1 MHLDRAIDIARRV
14 ILRKYGAS
22 LRAAPAPI
30 WPAALALLAAH
41 ESAGRRW
48 TTTKQQG
55 IPPRVFREAGLTQR
69 TTCPAP
75 WRGDCEIDDIDPF
88 DPTGNLWSAQ
98 RMAERARP
106 AILAAVDAGGWDQ
119 PPLPSD
125 LVAAMILAHSIGLRA
140 LAYAIREAGR
150 AGGRTPASSRTTV
163 LRALVAWIGT
173 HEPQA
178 LGPWGTQSISR
189 IRLRVRRAA
198 EIVDRSHEL
207 GIGIPTT
214 IDPCPPR
221 PPGIPS
227 RPPRLFE
234 RLDEL
239 ATAAKREGDAA
250 SGPW

>member
-1 MHLDRAIDIARRV
+1 MHLDRAIEIARRV
-14 ILRKYGAS
+14 ILPRYGAS

-30 WPAALALLAAH
+30 WPAALAILSAH

-48 TTTKQQG
+48 TTTRTQG

-75 WRGDCEIDDIDPF
+75 YCGDCEIDDFDPF
-88 DPTGNLWSAQ
+88 HPTANLWGAQ

-140 LAYAIREAGR
+140 LTFAIRESGR

-173 HEPQA
+173 HEPEA
-178 LGPWGTQSISR
+178 LGPWGTQSIAR
-189 IRLRVRRAA
+189 IRLRIRRAA

-207 GIGIPTT
+207 GIGIPPT
-214 IDPCPPR
+214 IEPCSPR
-221 PPGIPS
+221 PAGIPR
-227 RPPRLFE
+227 RPRRLFE
-234 RLDEL
+234 RLDQL
-239 ATAAKREGDAA
+239 AAEAKREGDAA
-250 SGPW
+250 TGPW